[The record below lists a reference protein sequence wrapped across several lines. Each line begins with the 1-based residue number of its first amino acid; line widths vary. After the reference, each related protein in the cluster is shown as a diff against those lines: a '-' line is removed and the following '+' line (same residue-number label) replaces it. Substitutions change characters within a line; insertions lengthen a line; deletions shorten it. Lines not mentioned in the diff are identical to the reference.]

1 MLNKVKGALFGLA
14 IGDALGGTTEFLTKG
29 EIARKYGIVQDI
41 IGGGCWH
48 LEKGETTDDTAMTLA
63 VAKGILA
70 NPEHPVDMIGQE
82 FLNWYA
88 SKPKDIGIIIS
99 TVLSTFNGNW
109 FESAKHAHYHM
120 LHEKSAGNG
129 SLMRC
134 LPVALY
140 YQEVKKVEAV
150 TRSQSNM
157 THFDELA
164 AEACVIYNRIA
175 FQVLHGKSLK
185 KAIQDEI
192 KGTIYE
198 SSITGAKPDCPPDGF
213 VVNTMKWVLYWL
225 FTSESFSQVVIGA
238 ANEGFDTDTV
248 AAIAGGLAGLSC
260 GYEMI
265 PSKYKDTLL
274 QKQELAQLAQ
284 ELVRQRDCSSAS

>member
-1 MLNKVKGALFGLA
+1 MGEVNPVLNKVKGALFGLA

-70 NPEHPVDMIGQE
+70 NPDHPVDSIGNE
-82 FLNWYA
+82 FLKWYA
-88 SKPKDIGIIIS
+88 TKPKDVGIIIS

-109 FESAKHAHYHM
+109 FDSAKNAHYHM
-120 LHEKSAGNG
+120 LHERSAGNG

-140 YQEVKKVEAV
+140 YQDVKKVEAV
-150 TRSQSNM
+150 TRDQSNM
-157 THFDELA
+157 THFDRLA
-164 AEACVIYNRIA
+164 AEACIIYNRIA
-175 FQVLHGKSLK
+175 FHVLHGKPLK
-185 KAIQDEI
+185 NAIHDEI
-192 KGTIYE
+192 KGTMYE
-198 SSITGAKPDCPPDGF
+198 SSITGEKPDCPPDGF

-225 FTSESFSQVVIGA
+225 FTSDSFSQVVIGA

-260 GYEMI
+260 GY
-265 PSKYKDTLL
+265 
-274 QKQELAQLAQ
+274 
-284 ELVRQRDCSSAS
+284 